1 MTQMMNKKTSEPMP
15 ATSGDSR
22 ENAGG
27 VVLLRCCVLCM
38 LCGLLGFLASCES
51 ADCTLQN
58 SVALHCGFYG
68 GGKNVSLTDTLTVT
82 TAGSD
87 SVLLNRKVNAKDL
100 VLPMSFWSDC
110 DTLVLHLW
118 GSEYDLRDTLFV
130 EKTNTPHFE
139 APDCPTTMFHQI
151 TAARCTHQFID
162 SITVKADRVN
172 YGEYEHIQIH
182 LRTAD

>member
-1 MTQMMNKKTSEPMP
+1 MASGQMA
-15 ATSGDSR
+15 ATSATKRTDARGI
-22 ENAGG
+22 A
-27 VVLLRCCVLCM
+27 LLRCCVQCV
-38 LCGLLGFLASCES
+38 LCGMLALFASCES

-68 GGKNVSLTDTLTVT
+68 AGKSVSLTDTLTVT

-87 SVLLNRKVNAKDL
+87 SVLVNRKLNAKDL
-100 VLPMSFWSDC
+100 VLPMSHWSEC
-110 DTLVLHLW
+110 DTLILHVW
-118 GSEYDLRDTLFV
+118 GSEYDLQDTLYV

-151 TAARCTHQFID
+151 TAARCSHHFID
-162 SITVKADRVN
+162 SITIKADRVN